1 MRRCRHSQ
9 PRLFLLTAREIFFF
23 FFLFFNAPNLKM
35 RPMKAKG
42 QADSSSAANCVL
54 VPNVC
59 TASVQQKHPPASL
72 TPPSLPSHPPYF
84 LAPFAGRAEELNV
97 PLLMRYWLSL
107 LHTASRPLCRAAL
120 LCIREEL
127 LVPLALK
134 EGNGTDPTMFHRWGG
149 LGLP

>member
-1 MRRCRHSQ
+1 
-9 PRLFLLTAREIFFF
+9 
-23 FFLFFNAPNLKM
+23 
-35 RPMKAKG
+35 MKAKG

-59 TASVQQKHPPASL
+59 MASVQRKQNPASA
-72 TPPSLPSHPPYF
+72 PPSPPPSHPPYF

-107 LHTASRPLCRAAL
+107 LHTASRPLSRAAL

-127 LVPLALK
+127 LVPLELK
-134 EGNGTDPTMFHRWGG
+134 EGNGTEPTMFHRWGG
-149 LGLP
+149 WGCRDPAGVKGLDGEL